1 MMRWYAL
8 LFAAVPLVAQ
18 PRLGRPVPVVEA
30 VNLPA
35 GRIGPNDLLAVSV
48 YEAPELTRS
57 VRVGADGTIRLPM
70 LKRRIVA
77 AGRLPSEVEEAIA
90 QALRAEELLVD
101 PIVTVTILEYH
112 SRPVRVA
119 GAVRHPV
126 TFQVE
131 GTVTLLDALT
141 RAGGL
146 SPEAGPE
153 ILVSR
158 AQIAEDGSTVTQVQ
172 RIPVKGLIDAADP
185 ELNIPLVGGEEIRVP
200 EAGRVYVAGSVRK
213 PGSFP
218 IRDSAE
224 ISVLQLLA
232 LAEGLAPFASQT
244 AYVYR
249 LDPATGSRQEI
260 PIELKK
266 ILDRKAP
273 DVALVANDLLYVPDS
288 SGRRITVRTLERIAG
303 FGATTASGILIW
315 RR

>member
-1 MMRWYAL
+1 MRWFAL
-8 LFAAVPLVAQ
+8 LVVTVAAWAQ
-18 PRLGRPVPVVEA
+18 PRAGRPVPVVEA
-30 VNLPA
+30 VNLPV
-35 GRIGPNDLLAVSV
+35 GRIGPNDLIAVSV
-48 YEAPELTRS
+48 YDAPELTRS

-70 LKRRIVA
+70 LKRRIQA
-77 AGRLPSEVEEAIA
+77 DGRLPSELEQAIA
-90 QALRAEELLVD
+90 EALRAEELLVE
-101 PIVTVTILEYH
+101 PVVTVTILEYH

-119 GAVRHPV
+119 GAVRNPI
-126 TFQVE
+126 TFQAE
-131 GTVTLLDALT
+131 GSVTLLDALT

-158 AQIAEDGSTVTQVQ
+158 TQKADDGSTVTLVQ

-185 ELNIPLVGGEEIRVP
+185 ELNVRLAGGEEIRVP
-200 EAGRVYVAGSVRK
+200 EAGRVYVAGSVKK

-224 ISVLQLLA
+224 ISVLQVLA

-249 LDPATGSRQEI
+249 MDPATGSRHEI

-303 FGATTASGILIW
+303 FGASTASGILIW